1 MVVGAAV
8 MLDATYVCVL
18 VVLVKSTPGSS
29 VLSEGSYC
37 DGNYQS

>member
-8 MLDATYVCVL
+8 MLDALLVCVL

-29 VLSEGSYC
+29 VLPEGSYC

>member
-18 VVLVKSTPGSS
+18 VVLVNYAPGSP
-29 VLSEGSYC
+29 VLSGGSYC
-37 DGNYQS
+37 DG